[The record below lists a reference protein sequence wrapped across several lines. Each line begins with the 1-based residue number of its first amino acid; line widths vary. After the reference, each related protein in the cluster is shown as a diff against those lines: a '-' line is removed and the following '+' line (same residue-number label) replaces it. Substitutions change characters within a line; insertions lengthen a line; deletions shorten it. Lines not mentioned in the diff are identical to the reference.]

1 MHVILMDCLRTADE
15 CCAAVEHSSH
25 SVLAAQHETQQRS
38 ANGGC
43 ELCVADSEPAGFCA
57 VAAGDLR
64 CALRASVD
72 QASVSLVVCVRV

>member
-1 MHVILMDCLRTADE
+1 MVCL
-15 CCAAVEHSSH
+15 CAAGERCGAAMHPSYPM
-25 SVLAAQHETQQRS
+25 LAAQHETQQRS
-38 ANGGC
+38 ANDRC

-57 VAAGDLR
+57 GAAGDLR